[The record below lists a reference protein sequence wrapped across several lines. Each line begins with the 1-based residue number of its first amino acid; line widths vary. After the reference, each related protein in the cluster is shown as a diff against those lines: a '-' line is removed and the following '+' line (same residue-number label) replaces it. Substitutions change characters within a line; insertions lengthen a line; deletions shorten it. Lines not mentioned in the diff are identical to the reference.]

1 MQAGVT
7 WEVSWRRLEREMSF
21 VGCTGSDQMG
31 EEAKDSLRKGVGMS
45 DPSIGYAL

>member
-21 VGCTGSDQMG
+21 EGCTGSDQMG
-31 EEAKDSLRKGVGMS
+31 EEAKDSLAERS
-45 DPSIGYAL
+45 GYE